1 MKYLTYIRLD
11 NSIQVNIYI
20 YNSHPQEYKSM
31 LMKLRAGGVAVLFS
45 VMTAYVTKITL
56 TDLYDDL

>member
-1 MKYLTYIRLD
+1 
-11 NSIQVNIYI
+11 
-20 YNSHPQEYKSM
+20 M